1 VSVVCCQVQVSG
13 SGLTLIQRSV
23 TESSVPECDREA
35 SIMRRNWPNRG
46 CCAME
51 KNIIIK
57 LLHAWYW
64 PFYSD
69 GDSSNT
75 HTSFAKCTPSGW
87 VEQPKHVGVTSSQ
100 HSTNN
105 YAQYS
110 SLRIYIIS
118 HSLYPHKYLR
128 TVLCILLV
136 SVAKWLPTLHGKNI
150 KRRSTNPVL
159 LIGTICCY

>member
-1 VSVVCCQVQVSG
+1 MLDIYRFIATVIC
-13 SGLTLIQRSV
+13 
-23 TESSVPECDREA
+23 
-35 SIMRRNWPNRG
+35 
-46 CCAME
+46 
-51 KNIIIK
+51 
-57 LLHAWYW
+57 
-64 PFYSD
+64 
-69 GDSSNT
+69 SNT

-105 YAQYS
+105 YAPYS

-118 HSLYPHKYLR
+118 HYLYPHKYLR

-150 KRRSTNPVL
+150 KRRSTNPVYVDRDNL
-159 LIGTICCY
+159 LLLDICIE